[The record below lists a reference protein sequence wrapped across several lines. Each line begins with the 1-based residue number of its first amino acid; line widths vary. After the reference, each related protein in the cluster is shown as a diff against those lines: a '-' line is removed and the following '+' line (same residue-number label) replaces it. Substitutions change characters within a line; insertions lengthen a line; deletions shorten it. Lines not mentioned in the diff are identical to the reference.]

1 MVVPSRVINPHGDI
15 EETNVIIQE
24 ELTEISKNELKVQFK
39 NGYQPKTL
47 FKASGLYPE

>member
-1 MVVPSRVINPHGDI
+1 MVVPSRVINPH
-15 EETNVIIQE
+15 E